1 MNDKEKYYLY
11 DCIDKVRSSTG
22 PGKNLMLINHN
33 NILMVQEESISEI
46 ARYHRFEENI
56 LRRPYEPFLDI
67 IADYVKEKME
77 IGLDLEGFFKEC
89 EIYPLHREIFKSYIQ
104 EGVCERREE
113 ILLGEV
119 AYEKE
124 RFEKEILSMLYT
136 ISQEREIVLLL
147 DELNQA
153 TDTTLQMLQTIFLN
167 TEYIN
172 VKIVAL
178 TNGIGNVLPFAQ
190 EEYKKFMLMC
200 EENNVVYNWIFEGS
214 DHGFQKGK
222 NKRERD
228 VQKDIIVLNNLIKT
242 LDYTAASYYL
252 KCIFEQ
258 REKEHINLSA
268 SQEKKLTL
276 LHLEASALSQM
287 YTDAL
292 WMCERLL
299 KIEFDSEYEQR
310 VTAFEST
317 YWKCKILMYSE
328 RDVEVE
334 DGILELKKQVKELD
348 SEFYQFQI
356 ELLENMSQYCG
367 WMNMWICELEVN
379 VSDRLIGWCEKFG
392 YLNHLAHIYVYSF
405 NSDYL
410 SFSVVEGMEERIPEF
425 HKGITLAEQ
434 LDNCWFLVEAYRK
447 NIMLASIHGY
457 FDVCIYF
464 YQASL
469 KVIKRSKD
477 KIKEAGT
484 YNGIGYSY
492 CGLERYEEANKYYN
506 KALKIFYGLEMP
518 AEIVET
524 LYNLGINAMLSG
536 DYHSAS
542 TYFLSADN
550 TLRTLKQTTIKTC
563 NISKLFGLVALT
575 LYREGEM
582 YQAQLYLNRAEQFL
596 GYVLDKEDEEKEYF
610 ADDSMFLV
618 YFLRAMF
625 KRSEKDYGMA
635 RKYFKKAEFYL
646 YRSTG
651 GVFLNYPEFIF
662 DYYTFLM
669 EIREKDAANIEMQKF
684 ITYCKEHHFVFRLQK
699 VEEFLKEQENI
710 EKKKRGISF
719 QLENSDGV
727 TPNDIYELIKK
738 KRAQTETE
746 SLLRTIRFFHV
757 MQKFTNQMNGTI
769 EQELQDIIPV
779 FKSYFYIDK
788 VFCIRCCGEKNQAIY
803 SDLGYDIPQEKIEEL
818 VEFFQNK
825 SGSFFVS
832 KDGMDHEPYDK
843 IMQMFDAE
851 HIYTFAGVPVY
862 NNDVLISVYIAYIEI
877 KNTWTTVSEKSIL
890 EQEDLE
896 IFEYVFSQISN
907 AVEKLEVTKELVKA
921 NEKLT
926 EQMTQLVEL
935 KEQAEVANE
944 AKSNFLANMSHEI
957 RTPMNAIIGMAEIA
971 LRGEMDKEQRSL
983 IEQIC
988 SSGKTLLSII
998 NDILDFSK
1006 IESGKMDIIE
1016 DEYQPVQLIRDIENI
1031 ICTRL
1036 EGKPVEFLVDAVLD
1050 LPCVL
1055 YGDCI
1060 RLKQI
1065 IINIANNA
1073 VKFTKRGAVILH
1085 IDYQQISEDE
1095 IMLNIAVEDTGI
1107 GIKREDLGKLFQSFQ
1122 QVDSK
1127 RNRNIEGTGLGLAIS
1142 KHLLTLMGG
1151 DITVESEYGKGSIF
1165 RFHVPQKVRDHRPCV
1180 DVQNRNSMVVSL
1192 IDNLYVA
1199 RQLQA
1204 DCQRLGI
1211 RYKNFNTERQLLEFS
1226 DVRQQYFIVD
1236 EKLCSYKVILYLKN
1250 NPGLQGGVLT
1260 DFKSDFAKEQELYQ
1274 LKKPADVLRLAEFIG
1289 DEIAIASQGTGKS
1302 EDIAFV
1308 APEAQILVVDD
1319 NSVNLSVVK
1328 GLLAPLQ
1335 MQVDTANSGWEALEK
1350 ISVLHYDLIF
1360 MDHMMPEMD
1369 GVETTRRI
1377 RKEHEDYAKIPII
1390 ALTANAVSGTE
1401 EIFLACGMNDFVA
1414 KPIEYN
1420 VIASKLK
1427 QWLPQ
1432 EKVKAVSQV
1441 EWQQPQNPQPEEK
1454 RINIPGLDTKYAL
1467 SLIDDEELYLSIVKE
1482 YYKAVS
1488 RKSDLIS
1495 KYESQEDI
1503 KNYTVEV
1510 HALKS
1515 SSKQI
1520 GAMELSALAAKL
1532 EKAGK
1537 EEDLAFIHQNTGELL
1552 EKYAKVKACIQ
1563 PFCLDPKDENQR
1575 NIISKT
1581 ELLGCFKN
1589 LRIALDRLDL
1599 DAMAKVMNYMIKY
1612 DYKEEEG
1619 ELFQKLKNAVD
1630 EIDSEACEEVLQQWE
1645 SKLWEI
1651 KKARR

>member
-11 DCIDKVRSSTG
+11 DCIDKIRRLTG

-33 NILMVQEESISEI
+33 NMLMVQEESISEV
-46 ARYHRFEENI
+46 ARYHRFENQA
-56 LRRPYEPFLDI
+56 LRKPYEPFLDI
-67 IADYVKEKME
+67 IGDYLREWME
-77 IGLDLEGFFKEC
+77 RGLELEDFFQESQV
-89 EIYPLHREIFKSYIQ
+89 YPLHRDIFNSYVM
-104 EGVCERREE
+104 EGICHRREE

-119 AYEKE
+119 AYEKD
-124 RFEKEILSMLYT
+124 RFVKEILSMLYI
-136 ISQEREIVLLL
+136 ISKEREIVLVL
-147 DELNQA
+147 DEVNQA
-153 TDTTLQMLQTIFLN
+153 TDTTLQMLQTIYLN
-167 TEYIN
+167 TQYSNI
-172 VKIVAL
+172 KIVAI
-178 TNGIGNVLPFAQ
+178 TNGIGDVLPFAQ

-214 DHGFQKGK
+214 NAGLRKGK
-222 NKRERD
+222 DKKERE
-228 VQKDIIVLNNLIKT
+228 VQEDIVILNNLICT

-258 REKEHINLSA
+258 REKEHVNLSPE
-268 SQEKKLTL
+268 QEKKLTL
-276 LHLEASALSQM
+276 LQLEASALSQM

-292 WMCERLL
+292 WMCERLS
-299 KIEFDSEYEQR
+299 KIEFDSAYEQK

-317 YWKCKILMYSE
+317 YWKCKILMYSGRE
-328 RDVEVE
+328 TEVE
-334 DGILELKKQVKELD
+334 DGILELQKLAIELD
-348 SEFYQFQI
+348 NEFFQFQI
-356 ELLENMSQYCG
+356 ELLENMSKYSG
-367 WMNMWICELEVN
+367 WMNMWICELELD
-379 VSDRLIGWCEKFG
+379 VSDRLIQWCEKFG

-425 HKGITLAEQ
+425 HKGIALAER
-434 LDNCWFLVEAYRK
+434 LDNCWFLIEAYRK

-477 KIKEAGT
+477 KMKEACT

-506 KALKIFYGLEMP
+506 KALKLFYHLEMP

-563 NISKLFGLVALT
+563 NISKLFGLLALT

-582 YQAQLYLNRAEQFL
+582 YQAHLYLNRAEQFL

-618 YFLRAMF
+618 YFLRAMI
-625 KRSEKDYGMA
+625 KRTEKDYKMA
-635 RKYFKKAEFYL
+635 KKYFKKAEFYL

-662 DYYTFLM
+662 DYYSFLL
-669 EIREKDAANIEMQKF
+669 EIRDKDGANLEMQKF
-684 ITYCKEHHFVFRLQK
+684 IIYCREHHFVYRLQK
-699 VEEFLKEQENI
+699 VEEFLKEQETI
-710 EKKKRGISF
+710 EKKKHAISF
-719 QLENSDGV
+719 QLQDTEGV
-727 TPNDIYELIKK
+727 SPNDIYELIKK
-738 KRAQTETE
+738 KRAETETA
-746 SLLRTIRFFHV
+746 SLLQTIRFFHV

-788 VFCIRCCGEKNQAIY
+788 VFCVRCCQEGNQAIY
-803 SDLGYDIPQEKIEEL
+803 SDLGYDIPQDKIEEL
-818 VEFFQNK
+818 VDFFKKK

-832 KDGMDHEPYDK
+832 KDGMDHEQYDR
-843 IMQMFDAE
+843 IMEIFDAE
-851 HIYTFAGVPVY
+851 HIYTFAAVPVFD
-862 NNDVLISVYIAYIEI
+862 NDVLISVYVAYIEI

-890 EQEDLE
+890 EKEDLE

-907 AVEKLEVTKELVKA
+907 AVEKLEVTRELVKA
-921 NEKLT
+921 NEKLK

-971 LRGEMDKEQRSL
+971 LRKDMEEEQRGL
-983 IEQIC
+983 LEQIC

-1016 DEYQPVQLIRDIENI
+1016 DDYQPLQLITDIENI
-1031 ICTRL
+1031 ITTRL
-1036 EGKPVEFLVDAVLD
+1036 EGKPVDFLVDVVPD
-1050 LPCVL
+1050 LPNVL
-1055 YGDCI
+1055 YGDSI
-1060 RLKQI
+1060 RIKQV

-1085 IDYQQISEDE
+1085 MDYQRVFDEE

-1127 RNRNIEGTGLGLAIS
+1127 RNRNIEGTGLGLSIS
-1142 KHLLTLMGG
+1142 KHLLTLMNG

-1165 RFHVPQKVRDHRPCV
+1165 RIQLPQKVKDYRPCITK
-1180 DVQNRNSMVVSL
+1180 QNGDYLLISL
-1192 IDNLYVA
+1192 IDNLYVV
-1199 RQLQA
+1199 RQLQT

-1211 RYKNFNTERQLLEFS
+1211 GYKNFNTERQLLEFADS
-1226 DVRQQYFIVD
+1226 RQRYLVVD

-1250 NPGLQGGVLT
+1250 NPWIQGGVLT
-1260 DFKSDFAKEQELYQ
+1260 ELKSDFAPKQDLYK
-1274 LKKPADVLRLAEFIG
+1274 LKKPMEVFRLAEFVG
-1289 DEIAIASQGTGKS
+1289 DEIALSSQEEGNS
-1302 EDIAFV
+1302 DESVFV
-1308 APEAQILVVDD
+1308 APKAQILVVDD
-1319 NSVNLSVVK
+1319 NTVNLSVVK
-1328 GLLAPLQ
+1328 GLLSPLQ

-1350 ISVLHYDLIF
+1350 ISVLDYDLIF

-1377 RKEHEDYAKIPII
+1377 RKEHSNYAKIPII
-1390 ALTANAVSGTE
+1390 ALTANAVSGTK
-1401 EIFLACGMNDFVA
+1401 EILLESGMNDFVA

-1420 VIASKLK
+1420 VIVSKIK

-1432 EKVKAVSQV
+1432 EKIKTVSG
-1441 EWQQPQNPQPEEK
+1441 EEMTK
-1454 RINIPGLDTKYAL
+1454 SEDSAIGKNRLEIPGLDTKYAL
-1467 SLIDDEELYLSIVKE
+1467 SLIDDEELYLSILKE
-1482 YYKAVS
+1482 YYKAVN
-1488 RKSDLIS
+1488 RKSELIT
-1495 KYESQEDI
+1495 KYEGQEDV

-1520 GAMELSALAAKL
+1520 GAMELSALAARL

-1537 EEDLAFIHQNTGELL
+1537 EEDLAFIHQNTGELM
-1552 EKYAKVKACIQ
+1552 EKYSQVKRCIQ
-1563 PFCLDPKDENQR
+1563 PFCQNLEEEMKKNMM
-1575 NIISKT
+1575 SKT
-1581 ELLGCFKN
+1581 ELLGCFTN
-1589 LRIALDRLDL
+1589 LRSALDKLDL
-1599 DAMAKVMNYMIKY
+1599 DEMDTIMDYMLKY
-1612 DYKEEEG
+1612 DYGEEES
-1619 ELFQKLKNAVD
+1619 ELFRKLKNAVD

-1651 KKARR
+1651 KKSRR

>member
-1 MNDKEKYYLY
+1 MNDKERYYLY
-11 DCIDKVRSSTG
+11 DCIDKVSNSTA

-33 NILMVQEESISEI
+33 NMLMVQEESVSRI
-46 ARYHRFEENI
+46 AKYHRFENI
-56 LRRPYEPFLDI
+56 QLRRPYEPFLDI
-67 IADYVKEKME
+67 IGEYLRERIQK
-77 IGLDLEGFFKEC
+77 GLELENFFQEAQV
-89 EIYPLHREIFKSYIQ
+89 YPLHQEIFESYVR
-104 EGVCERREE
+104 EGFCHRREE

-119 AYEKE
+119 DYEKE
-124 RFEKEILSMLYT
+124 RFVKEILSMLYLV
-136 ISQEREIVLLL
+136 SREKKIVLLL

-153 TDTTLQMLQTIFLN
+153 TDTTLQMIQTIFLDGKYTN
-167 TEYIN
+167 I
-172 VKIVAL
+172 KIVAI
-178 TNGIGNVLPFAQ
+178 TNGIGEVLPFAQ
-190 EEYKKFMLMC
+190 EEHKKFMLMC

-214 DHGFQKGK
+214 HTGMPKEK
-222 NKRERD
+222 NKKQRD
-228 VQKDIIVLNNLIKT
+228 VQEDIIVINNLIRT

-252 KCIFEQ
+252 KSIFEQ
-258 REKEHINLSA
+258 KEKEPMDLSPL
-268 SQEKKLTL
+268 QEKELML

-292 WMCERLL
+292 WMCESLS
-299 KIEFDSEYEQR
+299 KIEFESSYEQKI
-310 VTAFEST
+310 TEFEST

-328 RDVEVE
+328 RETEVE
-334 DGILELKKQVKELD
+334 DGILELRRLSKELD
-348 SEFYQFQI
+348 NEFFEFQI
-356 ELLENMSQYCG
+356 ELLENMSKYSG
-367 WMNMWICELEVN
+367 WMNMWICELEVD
-379 VSDRLIGWCEKFG
+379 VSYRLIQWCEKYG
-392 YLNHLAHIYVYSF
+392 YLNHLAHIYVYSY
-405 NSDYL
+405 NSDYM
-410 SFSVVEGMEERIPEF
+410 SFSKVEGMEERIPEF
-425 HKGITLAEQ
+425 HKGVALAEK

-469 KVIKRSKD
+469 KVIKRSQD
-477 KIKEAGT
+477 KVKEAGT

-492 CGLERYEEANKYYN
+492 CGLEKYEEANEYYN
-506 KALKIFYGLEMP
+506 KALELFYHLELP
-518 AEIVET
+518 ADIVET

-542 TYFLSADN
+542 SYFLSADN

-625 KRSEKDYGMA
+625 KRGEQDDKMA
-635 RKYFKKAEFYL
+635 ARYFKKAEFYL

-662 DYYTFLM
+662 DYYSFLM
-669 EIREKDAANIEMQKF
+669 EIGKKDRAKLEMQKF
-684 ITYCKEHHFVFRLQK
+684 IIYCKEHHYVYRLQK
-699 VEEFLKEQENI
+699 VDEFMKAQKCP
-710 EKKKRGISF
+710 EKNKHAISYGMESTGGIS
-719 QLENSDGV
+719 S
-727 TPNDIYELIKK
+727 NDIYELIKR

-746 SLLRTIRFFHV
+746 SLRRTIRFFHV
-757 MQKFTNQMNGTI
+757 MQKFTNQMKGTI

-788 VFCIRCCGEKNQAIY
+788 VFCVRCCKEGNQAIY
-803 SDLGYDIPQEKIEEL
+803 SDLGYDIPQERIEEL
-818 VEFFQNK
+818 VDFFRRK
-825 SGSFFVS
+825 PGSFFVS
-832 KDGMDHEPYDK
+832 KDGMDHEQYDR
-843 IMQMFDAE
+843 IVQIFDFE
-851 HIYTFAGVPVY
+851 HIYTFAAVPVY
-862 NNDVLISVYIAYIEI
+862 NNDILISVYVAYIEI
-877 KNTWTTVSEKSIL
+877 KTTWTTISEKSIM

-896 IFEYVFSQISN
+896 VYEYVFSQISN

-971 LRGEMDKEQRSL
+971 LRGEMDKEQRNL
-983 IEQIC
+983 IEQIS

-1016 DEYQPVQLIRDIENI
+1016 DEYQPLQLISDIENI
-1031 ICTRL
+1031 ITTRL
-1036 EGKPVEFLVDAVLD
+1036 EGKPVEFLVDLAPN

-1055 YGDCI
+1055 YGDSI
-1060 RLKQI
+1060 RLKQV

-1085 IDYQQISEDE
+1085 MDYQYMAEGQ
-1095 IMLNIAVEDTGI
+1095 IMLNISVEDTGI

-1122 QVDSK
+1122 QVDSR

-1142 KHLLTLMGG
+1142 KQLLTLMHG
-1151 DITVESEYGKGSIF
+1151 DILVESEYGKGST
-1165 RFHVPQKVRDHRPCV
+1165 FHIKLPQKVKDSRECIVKQDTEFLLI
-1180 DVQNRNSMVVSL
+1180 SL

-1199 RQLQA
+1199 RQLQK

-1211 RYKNFNTERQLLEFS
+1211 EYKNFNTERQLLEFADS
-1226 DVRQQYFIVD
+1226 RQRYLIVD
-1236 EKLCSYKVILYLKN
+1236 EKLCTHKVLFYLKN
-1250 NPGLQGGVLT
+1250 NPWIQGGVLE
-1260 DFKSDFAKEQELYQ
+1260 DFKSDFAQKEGLYK
-1274 LKKPADVLRLAEFIG
+1274 LKKPLEVFGLAEFVG
-1289 DEIAIASQGTGKS
+1289 DQVTLVGKGEEETNS
-1302 EDIAFV
+1302 GIFV
-1308 APEAQILVVDD
+1308 APDAQILVVDD
-1319 NSVNLSVVK
+1319 NAVNLSVVK
-1328 GLLAPLQ
+1328 GLLSPLQ

-1350 ISVLHYDLIF
+1350 ISVLKYDLIF

-1369 GVETTRRI
+1369 GVETTKRI
-1377 RKEHEDYAKIPII
+1377 RRDYKDYDSIPVI
-1390 ALTANAVSGTE
+1390 ALTANAVSGTR
-1401 EIFLACGMNDFVA
+1401 EILMECGMNDFVA

-1420 VIASKLK
+1420 IIVSKIK

-1432 EKVKAVSQV
+1432 DKLQTVSKE
-1441 EWQQPQNPQPEEK
+1441 EWTNAEASNKNRARLQ
-1454 RINIPGLDTKYAL
+1454 IPGLDTKYAL
-1467 SLIDDEELYLSIVKE
+1467 SLIDDEELYLSVLKE
-1482 YYKAVS
+1482 YYKGVS
-1488 RKSDLIS
+1488 RKSELIV
-1495 KYESQEDI
+1495 KYEMQEDVE
-1503 KNYTVEV
+1503 NYTVEV

-1537 EEDLAFIHQNTGELL
+1537 EKDVAFIHQNTGELI
-1552 EKYAKVKACIQ
+1552 EKYTYIKRCIQ
-1563 PFCLDPKDENQR
+1563 PFCQIQEEEVQKNMMSR
-1575 NIISKT
+1575 T
-1581 ELLGCFKN
+1581 ELLSCFSN
-1589 LRIALDRLDL
+1589 LRIALDQLDL
-1599 DAMAKVMNYMIKY
+1599 
-1612 DYKEEEG
+1612 
-1619 ELFQKLKNAVD
+1619 D
-1630 EIDSEACEEVLQQWE
+1630 EIDSEACEEVLKQWE
-1645 SKLWEI
+1645 SKLGET
-1651 KKARR
+1651 KN